1 MIYNDSQLF
10 LLTRAEL
17 LGRNDE
23 LQEEVQKET
32 MAEKTERLRSLGYT
46 FQEAP
51 KKATEVAPEK
61 VQEVEPLKVKNGAE
75 VTKDGVSYFVK
86 ESYVWTKRATTKTIC
101 WTITRDEDA
110 SGHNLQEGIVS
121 GKTLKELK
129 LKLAQEGFS
138 KK

>member
-10 LLTRAEL
+10 ALTRAEL
-17 LGRNDE
+17 LSRNDE
-23 LQEEVQKET
+23 VQEDVQEIT
-32 MAEKTERLRSLGYT
+32 IAEKAERLRSLGYT
-46 FQEAP
+46 VTEAP
-51 KKATEVAPEK
+51 KKATEVAPEN
-61 VQEVEPLKVKNGAE
+61 VQDVAPLKVKNGSE

-86 ESYVWTKRATTKTIC
+86 ESYVCTKRLTTKTIC
-101 WTITRDEDA
+101 WTITTDEDA

-129 LKLAQEGFS
+129 LKLSQEGFS